1 MSRII
6 KVSEQF
12 YTTLKRL
19 KSTYDKPM
27 TTIADGMQHCANFRE
42 LDDLLASRKSGMKV
56 LGKMK

>member
-6 KVSEQF
+6 KVSEQL
-12 YTTLKRL
+12 YTTLKKL
-19 KSTYDKPM
+19 KATYDKPM

-42 LDDLLASRKSGMKV
+42 LDDMFANKKSGIKV